1 MVQLLYGTSYGIVH
15 GTVYGAAYGTVYM
28 VHAWYGMVWYGNCL
42 FDTIKS
48 TLKHNSKY
56 RISES

>member
-1 MVQLLYGTSYGIVH
+1 MCMQISRVAELIEQFV
-15 GTVYGAAYGTVYM
+15 
-28 VHAWYGMVWYGNCL
+28 YGMVWYGNCL
-42 FDTIKS
+42 FDKIKS